1 MSAPSPADAPS
12 KSDVAPRSRVFCQPG
27 FPAPSLLRLRAAAPP
42 FDSASVTYCHRGST
56 ALASAITQLKL
67 APGDG
72 VLFPS
77 YHCGV
82 ELDGLVQR
90 GLAIRFYDVDQNL
103 RFDVN
108 RLASLV
114 DERTRLLYLIHY
126 FGVPGPTDDAAAFCA
141 THSLSLLEDCA
152 QALYSRDRGRAIG
165 STGSVA
171 IFSLRKTL
179 GIPSGG
185 ALVTNDRSLEPP
197 ALQHGPGWSISLR
210 KTARL
215 AAMEVGAGAIGEPA
229 AGVVMRR
236 IGRSFDI
243 EEPEGE
249 TTGPIAAPIA
259 FNPAWASMAMSPLSR
274 FLVEHTN
281 HEEIVRR
288 RRANFERLLMAMR
301 GLRSITPLVTE
312 VPSGACPLMFP
323 VVVHESRGDFIQFC
337 RQRGVSADSHWPYVH
352 PIFPAADYPAAR
364 RLKKQVAALPVHQ
377 GLRDSHLARI
387 ESVLRQWELS
397 PRISRVP
404 QDEMMLQPAGK

>member
-152 QALYSRDRGRAIG
+152 QALYSRDR
-165 STGSVA
+165 
-171 IFSLRKTL
+171 
-179 GIPSGG
+179 
-185 ALVTNDRSLEPP
+185 DRSLEPP